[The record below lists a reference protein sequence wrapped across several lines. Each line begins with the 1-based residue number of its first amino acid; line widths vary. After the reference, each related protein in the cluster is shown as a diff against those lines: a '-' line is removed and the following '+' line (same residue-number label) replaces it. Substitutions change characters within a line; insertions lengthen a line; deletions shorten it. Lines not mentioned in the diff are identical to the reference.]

1 MPLTNKW
8 LYLQLVNNTE
18 TASNTLV
25 LVQTRLARFEPTR
38 GRQMDITLKK
48 QSKAKQTNSFI
59 HWLTTF
65 FLDWIYK
72 CSSFFFASRMLGRS
86 AEITDLWHNWK
97 KEKPCSWQWSQRK
110 KEDKT
115 EKPKQVVERSECL
128 AADPWWTGG
137 PGSTCWELPRIDK
150 RPGSTLGPQFYIGDR
165 GWQRNNFFLSLYNIP
180 L

>member
-8 LYLQLVNNTE
+8 LYFQLVNNTE

-25 LVQTRLARFEPTR
+25 LVRTRLARFEWTR

-48 QSKAKQTNSFI
+48 QSKAKQTNSLYI
-59 HWLTTF
+59 GWPH

-86 AEITDLWHNWK
+86 AEITDLWHNWNKREALQLTMESK
-97 KEKPCSWQWSQRK
+97 KERRQDR
-110 KEDKT
+110 
-115 EKPKQVVERSECL
+115 KPKQVVERSECL

-137 PGSTCWELPRIDK
+137 PGSTCWELPRVDK
-150 RPGSTLGPQFYIGDR
+150 KAWLHTESLVLYWRQRLAEKQF
-165 GWQRNNFFLSLYNIP
+165 FSEP

>member
-1 MPLTNKW
+1 METYKILHVETFWGGSLYSLTLARPRGAFAPKKLKNATHKQMT
-8 LYLQLVNNTE
+8 LPSTCKQYQNGFKY
-18 TASNTLV
+18 LV
-25 LVQTRLARFEPTR
+25 LVRTRIARFEPTR

-48 QSKAKQTNSFI
+48 QIKAKQTNSFI

-115 EKPKQVVERSECL
+115 ESPSKLLR
-128 AADPWWTGG
+128 D
-137 PGSTCWELPRIDK
+137 
-150 RPGSTLGPQFYIGDR
+150 
-165 GWQRNNFFLSLYNIP
+165 LSV
-180 L
+180 